1 MQTHRGEKKDIG
13 GGAEPGVSTRAGSDE
28 REAASGLRRLRLRA
42 RACNPGPLVPWATCA
57 MAAGLWIGCAWTGA
71 AAGAVHVVVPHAD
84 ELRTALVAGALLAG
98 LAVVVLGAVRMRARD
113 SEAEVAIVDV
123 WPVLVLVLIGA
134 GCLGGVCVL
143 GAKEDARATPR

>member
-1 MQTHRGEKKDIG
+1 VQTHRGEKKDIG

-113 SEAEVAIVDV
+113 PEAEVAIVDV

-134 GCLGGVCVL
+134 G
-143 GAKEDARATPR
+143 